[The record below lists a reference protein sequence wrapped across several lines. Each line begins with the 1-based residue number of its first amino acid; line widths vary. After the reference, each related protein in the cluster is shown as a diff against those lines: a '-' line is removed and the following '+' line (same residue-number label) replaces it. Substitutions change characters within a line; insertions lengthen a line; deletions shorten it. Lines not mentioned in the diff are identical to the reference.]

1 LYNSN
6 SFAVIQL
13 FKNTHSME
21 NKMHLF
27 KYSLNI
33 FLLFIFSF
41 SSFQSIAQTQVYEAE
56 DHKYRVVTV
65 VDGLKDPWSIAFL
78 PDGDMLFTE
87 RPGRLRIVRDGVL
100 DPEPITG
107 TPTVRYQG
115 QGGLLDVVLHPD
127 YASNK
132 LIYLSFSKPNAA
144 GEGTTALVRG
154 KFDGKRLTN
163 VEEIFEARAWSN
175 GNSHFGSRVAF
186 HPDGHLF
193 ITVGDRAVNPLSVPR
208 EKHPAQNL
216 MLHQGKIMRLND
228 DGSVPDDN
236 PFVGRSD
243 ALPEIWSYGHRNLQ
257 GLAINQ
263 ETGDVFNIEHGA
275 QGGDELNHVL
285 PGRNYGWPVIGFG
298 VQYGGDPIHKTRE
311 REGMMQP
318 LHFWTPSIAPS
329 GLLIYTGDAFPEW
342 KGNVFV
348 GGLSGL
354 ELHRIPLSKVD
365 SGWQVGRPERP
376 SLLQGFGRFRDVR
389 QGPDGFIY
397 VAIDDRQ
404 GGSLTPIIRLEPVK

>member
-1 LYNSN
+1 
-6 SFAVIQL
+6 
-13 FKNTHSME
+13 M
-21 NKMHLF
+21 
-27 KYSLNI
+27 I
-33 FLLFIFSF
+33 FLSVTHYLHFITKVMELLMHNIKQFLVNVVLLFSLI
-41 SSFQSIAQTQVYEAE
+41 SSTHVYSQSQTYEA
-56 DHKYRVVTV
+56 DDYTYRVVTV
-65 VDGLKDPWSIAFL
+65 ADGLKDPWSITFL
-78 PDGDMLFTE
+78 PNGDMLFTE

-100 DPEPITG
+100 DPEPIAG

-127 YASNK
+127 YESNN
-132 LIYLSFSKPNAA
+132 LLYLSFSKPNAA

-154 KFDGKRLTN
+154 KYDGKRLTN
-163 VEEIFEARAWSN
+163 VEEIFEAKAWSN

-208 EKHPAQNL
+208 EQHPAQNL
-216 MLHQGKIMRLND
+216 MLHQGKIIRLND
-228 DGSVPDDN
+228 DGSVPEDN
-236 PFVGRSD
+236 PFVGRTD

-257 GLAINQ
+257 GLVINQ

-285 PGRNYGWPVIGFG
+285 PGRNYGWPVIGYG
-298 VQYGGDPIHKTRE
+298 TQYGGEPIHKTRE

-342 KGNVFV
+342 KGNIFV

-354 ELHRIPLSKVD
+354 ELHRIPLTMED
-365 SGWQVGRPERP
+365 SGWRIGRPERP

-389 QGPDGFIY
+389 QGPDGYIY

-404 GGSLTPIIRLEPVK
+404 GGSLTPIIRLEPVQ